1 MNAPLPN
8 EYAPLQASYVQA
20 ASNRG
25 DIVKLL
31 AKLKDSTYDFL
42 TQIPRGKASF
52 AYAEG
57 KWTVKQVIGHLIDSE
72 RIFAYRLLCFSRGE
86 KKELP
91 SFNQDEY
98 VGAVDYEERSLKSL
112 ADEFKSV
119 REANLYLYESLTDE
133 QLQLTGSANG
143 YFMTVNALLYIIAG
157 HELHH
162 ISILRDRYLQA
173 LV

>member
-8 EYAPLQASYVQA
+8 EYAPLQANYVQI

-31 AKLKDSTYDFL
+31 NKLKDDTYEFL

-57 KWTVKQVIGHLIDSE
+57 KWTVKQVVSHMIDSE

-86 KKELP
+86 RKELP
-91 SFNQDEY
+91 SFDQDQY
-98 VGAVDYEERSLKSL
+98 VFAVDAEDRSLKNL
-112 ADEFKSV
+112 ADEFKAA
-119 REANLYLYESLTDE
+119 REANLYLFNNLTPE
-133 QLQLTGSANG
+133 QLTLTGSANG
-143 YFMTVNALLYIIAG
+143 YFMTVNGLLYVIAG
-157 HELHH
+157 HEMHH
-162 ISILRDRYLQA
+162 LGILRDRYL
-173 LV
+173 